1 MPENPSEI
9 PQALRDVAEQNMK
22 QAHAAYEQLTDFVTK
37 AMDAWMG
44 AMPSPMAAG
53 FKDVQG
59 RAMQIAKEN
68 AESVFTF
75 AGKISNVRT
84 PQDIVTLET
93 QFAQDRMQAL
103 VTQTQQLLGVIEETI
118 QKWERGAM
126 GAEMSAMPSNL
137 MTAGFKDVRGRAMDI
152 AMEISRVGLHVRR
165 QDQQRTDLPRY
176 CDASDAIRSR
186 PDAGLRHADAAA
198 LQADRGNCPEA
209 ATRLIFPRRQTILM
223 ARQLQTIRV
232 RLSRASPVP
241 RFRTG
246 LSSRPYQL
254 PPSHPPCAHA
264 KPKFAFSSSPAL
276 FL

>member
-1 MPENPSEI
+1 MADNSFEI

-22 QAHAAYEQLTDFVTK
+22 QAHAAYEQLTNFVTK
-37 AMDAWMG
+37 AIDAWMG

-68 AESVFTF
+68 AESFFTF

-93 QFAQDRMQAL
+93 QFAQDRLQAFT
-103 VTQTQQLLGVIEETI
+103 TQTQQLLGVIEETI

-137 MTAGFKDVRGRAMDI
+137 MAAGFKDVQVRAMDI
-152 AMEISRVGLHVRR
+152 AMEISRVGVHVRR

-186 PDAGLRHADAAA
+186 PDAGLHHADAGAI
-198 LQADRGNCPEA
+198 QADRGNCPEA
-209 ATRLIFPRRQTILM
+209 ATRLIFKKAAPHGRKRGFLAECKKPQQ
-223 ARQLQTIRV
+223 AR
-232 RLSRASPVP
+232 P
-241 RFRTG
+241 
-246 LSSRPYQL
+246 
-254 PPSHPPCAHA
+254 
-264 KPKFAFSSSPAL
+264 
-276 FL
+276 